1 MEYPMEYLKW
11 NTPKNHVLVKYFR
24 NMMNRLDV
32 HTYIYFE
39 LASSPIV
46 LVRYSPRCTKTKTPV
61 LVFVV
66 RKRSEDPVKQKTV
79 QKIITSLTHITA
91 ATTLSNIMHL
101 SIDCLLYTS
110 DAADE

>member
-1 MEYPMEYLKW
+1 MSGHGVTTLENEDLRPQD
-11 NTPKNHVLVKYFR
+11 PV
-24 NMMNRLDV
+24 
-32 HTYIYFE
+32 FE
-39 LASSPIV
+39 FV
-46 LVRYSPRCTKTKTPV
+46 VRKRRPPV

-101 SIDCLLYTS
+101 SIETPIPHPGEVWGIDGGY
-110 DAADE
+110 